1 MIDPHE
7 FETSFSFSFWDLF
20 GVLGLFAFGFLL
32 GAVST
37 YLESGGRV

>member
-1 MIDPHE
+1 MIDPYE
-7 FETSFSFSFWDLF
+7 FETSFSFWDLF

-37 YLESGGRV
+37 YLEFGGRV